1 MYTNLEEHASTVWL
15 PVHFDTHGV
24 ASYEAEGHGT
34 GGLDCVGEMQM
45 DWKRGNSINLCG
57 TDAELSPVNVPLL
70 NHHHKSSRMT
80 DWEKLFQIESELQY
94 LGEEVGF
101 FLQKLGRS
109 SVVENS
115 LDSVDDTV
123 ELGEALQMVEG
134 RLNSIFAGCHDSG
147 ISQRFLSNDALQK
160 ATDCSRALM
169 AYRGVAA
176 AAESMRKLLTGVFNC
191 RVFLPFGAD
200 AMKRAGEVSLL
211 LDDMEKV
218 LDSLE
223 ARVETLRELS
233 ETRLDVLKGGLDDLS
248 K

>member
-1 MYTNLEEHASTVWL
+1 MHTNLEENASTVWL

-24 ASYEAEGHGT
+24 ASYEAEGHGA

-45 DWKRGNSINLCG
+45 DWKMGNSLHFCG
-57 TDAELSPVNVPLL
+57 KDAELSPVSFPFLS
-70 NHHHKSSRMT
+70 HHHKSSRVT

-109 SVVENS
+109 SVGKDP
-115 LDSVDDTV
+115 LDSVGDTV
-123 ELGEALQMVEG
+123 ELGEALQIVES
-134 RLNSIFAGCHDSG
+134 RLNSIFAGCDDLG
-147 ISQRFLSNDALQK
+147 MSQRFLSKDALHK

-169 AYRGVAA
+169 AYRGVAE
-176 AAESMRKLLTGVFNC
+176 AAESMKKLLTSVFNC

-200 AMKRAGEVSLL
+200 AMKRAREVSLL

-233 ETRLDVLKGGLDDLS
+233 ETRLDVLKRGLDNLS